1 MSKVRKGWEKASP
14 VPNFLLNDPALDAIL
29 KLVGDEETEKRIVM
43 NYKKEKLNKAGLVL
57 KFVYLP
63 SLERY
68 SMRIPAQV
76 RKKFTDAPQK
86 VYGKTEEELTDRLF
100 QIFCLDDVQTLE
112 TLFEAWKKQRE
123 ADPDVAFETVR
134 KNQCDWNKFI
144 TVSKIASV
152 PVASLTAVQMAEY
165 YRGLTAGRGMKKKAF
180 NNVRSIINALLDKA
194 VAEGY
199 CEQNV
204 SRLVNTAGYKYKPT
218 NNSMKVYSSEERD
231 LILGDLRNS
240 DNIYDAAVS
249 MMFCL
254 GCRVSEVKALKWR
267 DIDWAKSTVYI
278 CRELVNG
285 PEGQVE
291 KNHTKSGMTEGNR
304 SVPLSERA
312 LEILSSIPRTKD
324 EDQYIF
330 QKDLKPLRTESINT
344 HLRDICRKLGIE
356 YLSSHKI
363 RAWAITEMVKSGVDE
378 ATIMYAAGH
387 ASRQTMQSY
396 IRLGKIQ
403 MDADKVRAVFS

>member
-1 MSKVRKGWEKASP
+1 
-14 VPNFLLNDPALDAIL
+14 
-29 KLVGDEETEKRIVM
+29 
-43 NYKKEKLNKAGLVL
+43 
-57 KFVYLP
+57 
-63 SLERY
+63 
-68 SMRIPAQV
+68 
-76 RKKFTDAPQK
+76 
-86 VYGKTEEELTDRLF
+86 
-100 QIFCLDDVQTLE
+100 
-112 TLFEAWKKQRE
+112 
-123 ADPDVAFETVR
+123 
-134 KNQCDWNKFI
+134 
-144 TVSKIASV
+144 
-152 PVASLTAVQMAEY
+152 MAEY

-231 LILGDLRNS
+231 LILGDLKNS

-254 GCRVSEVKALKWR
+254 GCRVSEVKALKWK

-285 PEGQVE
+285 PEGQIE
-291 KNHTKSGMTEGNR
+291 KSHTKSGMTEGNR
-304 SVPLSERA
+304 TVPLSERA

-324 EDQYIF
+324 EDQYVF
-330 QKDLKPLRTESINT
+330 QKDLKPLRTESVNT
-344 HLRDICRKLGIE
+344 HLRDVCRKLGIE